1 LQYNLNNNI
10 DVSEKIISNELQIK
24 LSSLHHELK
33 KMIDRRYSYEMWSGL
48 RLIFEQISLILL
60 LSSVIIKCNIVSLI
74 YLILVTNY
82 LVRQSK

>member
-1 LQYNLNNNI
+1 MNNNI
-10 DVSEKIISNELQIK
+10 DVSDKIASYELQIK

-74 YLILVTNY
+74 YLVLVTNY
-82 LVRQSK
+82 LIRKSK

>member
-1 LQYNLNNNI
+1 MQYNLNNNI

-24 LSSLHHELK
+24 LSLLHHELK

>member
-1 LQYNLNNNI
+1 MQYNLNNNI

>member
-1 LQYNLNNNI
+1 
-10 DVSEKIISNELQIK
+10 
-24 LSSLHHELK
+24 
-33 KMIDRRYSYEMWSGL
+33 MIDRRYSYEMWSGL

-82 LVRQSK
+82 LLRKSKQRAMRN

>member
-1 LQYNLNNNI
+1 MNNNI
-10 DVSEKIISNELQIK
+10 DVRDKIAGYELQIK

-74 YLILVTNY
+74 YLVLVTNY
-82 LVRQSK
+82 LIRKSK

>member
-24 LSSLHHELK
+24 LSLLHHELK